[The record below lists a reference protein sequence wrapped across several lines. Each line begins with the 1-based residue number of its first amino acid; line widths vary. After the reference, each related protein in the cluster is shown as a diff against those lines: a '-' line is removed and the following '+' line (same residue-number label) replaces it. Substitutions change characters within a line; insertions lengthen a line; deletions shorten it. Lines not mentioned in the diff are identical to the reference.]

1 MINIFTNPLD
11 IIGIEY
17 FHRFFLEPTY
27 VFEGHAHN
35 SVEMNVVLKGAVE
48 ITCGSSVLTARAGDM
63 ILIKPGVFH
72 KNHALSS
79 NVSDMVSAHLIT
91 GGINF
96 SNEYHRCTLDEESL
110 FVLKMLLEEIEN
122 ECHANDGC
130 TAGDM
135 TAASKKMLEILLL
148 RALRCENKPVYSK
161 DNDSLVYHN
170 AVNFMMKNMNK
181 NLSMREI
188 AFEAGVCETILKR
201 AFSKFAGRGVMAHFT
216 HLKTE
221 LAKKLLAE
229 GKSCYEVSEAL
240 GYSSQA
246 YFSRC
251 FKKNTGILPSEI
263 QNSKRSGA

>member
-11 IIGIEY
+11 IVGIEY
-17 FHRFFLEPTY
+17 FHRFFLDPTY
-27 VFEGHAHN
+27 VFDGHAHD
-35 SVEMNVVLKGAVE
+35 SVEMNIVLKGAVE

-79 NVSDMVSAHLIT
+79 DTSDMVSAHFFT
-91 GGINF
+91 GGIKF
-96 SNEYHRCTLDEESL
+96 PAEYHRCALDDESL
-110 FVLKMLLEEIEN
+110 FILKMLLEEIEK
-122 ECHANDGC
+122 ECHADDWC

-135 TAASKKMLEILLL
+135 TAASKKMLEIILL
-148 RALRCENKPVYSK
+148 RALRCESKPVYSK

-170 AVNFMMKNMNK
+170 AVNFMMRNIDK

-201 AFSKFAGRGVMAHFT
+201 AFTKYAGRGVIAYFT

-221 LAKKLLAE
+221 RAKKLLAQ
-229 GKSCYEVSEAL
+229 GKSCFEVSEIL

-251 FKKNTGILPSEI
+251 FKKNTGVLPSEI
-263 QNSKRSGA
+263 QELKRSEA